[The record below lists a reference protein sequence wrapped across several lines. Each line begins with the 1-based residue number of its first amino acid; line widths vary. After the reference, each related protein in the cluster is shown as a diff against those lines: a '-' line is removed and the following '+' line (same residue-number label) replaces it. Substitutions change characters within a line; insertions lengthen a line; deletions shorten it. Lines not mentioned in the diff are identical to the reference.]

1 MFFAAIMSVCYYYG
15 IAQIIILK
23 VSWFLTI
30 TMGTS
35 PSESFS
41 ASANIFLSMVYMFPK
56 NTVGKNNTLY
66 ILVLVSLCYL

>member
-56 NTVGKNNTLY
+56 KYSRQEQY
-66 ILVLVSLCYL
+66 IVILVSLCYL